1 MIVHPWQQAPASVFC
16 KDQTARQSARDAC
29 LARGSFVDSAGR
41 GMVEYGHGRM
51 GVAGVGVHEACN
63 RAPPT
68 LADIGVEFAANAFW
82 MF

>member
-1 MIVHPWQQAPASVFC
+1 
-16 KDQTARQSARDAC
+16 
-29 LARGSFVDSAGR
+29 
-41 GMVEYGHGRM
+41 MVEYGHGRM